1 MSSVTGSVTVTA
13 ASYTVLFNGGENVE
27 GVAPTQNAVVSQT
40 VITLPENTFTKDGF
54 VFVGW
59 SDEKNTYN
67 AGSEYTVTGN
77 VTFTAVWK
85 ELVSYT
91 VSFNGGDN
99 GTGDAPTAQTVLEGT
114 TITLP
119 ANTFT
124 NSNGLAFLGWSDGK
138 NTYNAGSEYTVIHDV
153 TFVAAWGTNNA

>member
-40 VITLPENTFTKDGF
+40 VITLPENTFTKAGF
-54 VFVGW
+54 VFAGW
-59 SDEKNTYN
+59 SDGKNTYN
-67 AGSEYTVTGN
+67 AGSEYTVTEN
-77 VTFTAVWK
+77 VTFTAVWR

-99 GTGDAPTAQTVLEGT
+99 GTGDAPAAQTVLEGT
-114 TITLP
+114 KITLP

-124 NSNGLAFLGWSDGK
+124 NTNETPTFVGWSDGET
-138 NTYNAGSEYTVIHDV
+138 TYDAGSEYTVTENV
-153 TFVAAWGTNNA
+153 TLVAVWGK